1 MAKFS
6 KEFNTLNFVIKESDQ
21 ILLFAHSRPDGDTT
35 GSVLALKEYARTLGK
50 KADIA
55 CYDSFPE
62 YLRSFSEE
70 KFINPEN
77 LDLKKYNLI
86 IGADSVERGFHK
98 IINLVADNQITAI
111 IDHHPDITVKADIT
125 ILDAKYSSVCELI
138 YDFFIFNKV
147 EINRKM
153 ATFLLLGI
161 MSDTGSFQHSN
172 TTPKVMEIASQLM
185 KRGAP
190 LAKIV
195 ESTFSNKNI
204 STLKLWGKAFEKAK
218 INPANGMI
226 ISVLTKKDL
235 EECGA
240 GSEDIAQVSG
250 ILNTVPGTKFALI
263 LSERGEG
270 IIKGSLRSEEYKG
283 VDVSKIAAQ
292 FGGGGHKLASG
303 FEIKGTIQETKD
315 GWEIV

>member
-6 KEFNTLNFVIKESDQ
+6 KEFNTLNFVIKESEQ

-50 KADIA
+50 KADIT
-55 CYDSFPE
+55 CYDAFPE

-98 IINLVADNQITAI
+98 IIDTVADNQITAI

-218 INPANGMI
+218 INPTNGMI
-226 ISVLTKKDL
+226 ISVLTQKDL

-270 IIKGSLRSEEYKG
+270 VIKGSLRSEEYKG

-303 FEIKGTIQETKD
+303 FEIKGTIRETKD
-315 GWEIV
+315 GWEII